1 LLHFCFELNSFS
13 RHSSSSGERLYD
25 IRRISSS
32 KVFGLSKKQVS
43 ISAIHTTLPLY
54 LQNMKENYF
63 MTKRKPKVLKLQSN
77 DSQDNSMQG
86 VNLAF
91 ANSCELFIRDILPAV
106 FFLLETSKLRI
117 WFNFVIGSRKT
128 HNLTCSYFLF
138 HLVRS
143 ESARST
149 RSSYDFHILT
159 ALAAATKC
167 CEWYFSSAS
176 TITYDKKAQLPKCG
190 EVSSALKSIPKHPK
204 GLSFQDFNRCCPLCL
219 NKRVGPTLLI
229 RSGYVEVQ
237 YLIYSFYCINH
248 RYVFCFSCISEHVL
262 KYNTCPV
269 TKKSTLN
276 CSDDLR
282 MLYEVHC

>member
-1 LLHFCFELNSFS
+1 
-13 RHSSSSGERLYD
+13 
-25 IRRISSS
+25 
-32 KVFGLSKKQVS
+32 
-43 ISAIHTTLPLY
+43 
-54 LQNMKENYF
+54 M
-63 MTKRKPKVLKLQSN
+63 
-77 DSQDNSMQG
+77 
-86 VNLAF
+86 
-91 ANSCELFIRDILPAV
+91 
-106 FFLLETSKLRI
+106 
-117 WFNFVIGSRKT
+117 
-128 HNLTCSYFLF
+128 TCSYFLF

-237 YLIYSFYCINH
+237 YLILFFLLYKSQIRLLFFLYF
-248 RYVFCFSCISEHVL
+248 R
-262 KYNTCPV
+262 TCV
-269 TKKSTLN
+269 
-276 CSDDLR
+276 
-282 MLYEVHC
+282 EI

>member
-1 LLHFCFELNSFS
+1 MLHFCFELNSFS

-63 MTKRKPKVLKLQSN
+63 MTKLKPKVLKLQSN

-167 CEWYFSSAS
+167 CEWYFSSA
-176 TITYDKKAQLPKCG
+176 
-190 EVSSALKSIPKHPK
+190 LKSIPKHPK

-237 YLIYSFYCINH
+237 YLILFFLLYKSQIRLLFFLYF
-248 RYVFCFSCISEHVL
+248 R
-262 KYNTCPV
+262 TCV
-269 TKKSTLN
+269 
-276 CSDDLR
+276 
-282 MLYEVHC
+282 EI